1 MDKLLKV
8 ADMRKLHKQMALGE
22 ISYSRM
28 VEIINE
34 KANEQSK
41 KAIERFKVEQA
52 EVLLKLH
59 AKKGTLS
66 EETMDLISKH
76 A

>member
-34 KANEQSK
+34 KANKQTK
-41 KAIERFKVEQA
+41 KAIEKFKVEQA
-52 EVLLKLH
+52 KVLLKLH
-59 AKKGTLS
+59 EGTLS
-66 EETMDLISKH
+66 NETMKLISKH